1 MFFSSKRTSPLT
13 RAADNAIFDS
23 TTGIILALTRSLPAL
38 HFLRNADPEATFA
51 TGMRSPHYATDYP
64 LDGLPPIA
72 YVEWQ
77 WLPRPRKL
85 ARTDSAYVTNEIRSR
100 SALAQARLRSY
111 TRIVHF
117 LNVARSSVD
126 CGVSM
131 QESVYTTKRAQ
142 AQSFRASGYD
152 ESQPADFPYVLQY
165 ADYARISMKEAAD
178 RILLK
183 AKLDE
188 HTLAKTELLRLKYFD
203 RVRAA
208 KAPQDLKKVDEEFML
223 EYFTNAMV

>member
-1 MFFSSKRTSPLT
+1 
-13 RAADNAIFDS
+13 
-23 TTGIILALTRSLPAL
+23 
-38 HFLRNADPEATFA
+38 
-51 TGMRSPHYATDYP
+51 
-64 LDGLPPIA
+64 
-72 YVEWQ
+72 
-77 WLPRPRKL
+77 
-85 ARTDSAYVTNEIRSR
+85 
-100 SALAQARLRSY
+100 
-111 TRIVHF
+111 VHF